1 MAELSAL
8 ETQESDATPTAGDPA
23 MAPGRVI
30 AELRDVWKSYGEV
43 VALYGIDLQVHAG
56 EVLGLLGPN
65 GAGKTTT
72 VNLLL
77 GLAQPLQGSV
87 KVFGHDPRDSRS
99 RRHVGAMLQISAVPE
114 TLRVAE
120 LIDLF
125 SSYYPDPLPI
135 EETLRIAG
143 LEGLERRPFGQLS
156 GGQRQ
161 RVLFALSICGDPEL
175 LYLDEPT
182 TGLDVEARRGLW
194 AQIRQFVDRGRSVV
208 LTTHYLEEAD
218 ALADRIVLLNKGRT
232 IAEGSPAE
240 IKARVQGRR
249 IRCRTRLHPF
259 EIKGIPGV
267 TQVTEVD
274 GLLEILTPRAEPI
287 VRELLMR
294 DSDLSDL
301 EVLGAALDDAFL
313 ALTDSNKEAA

>member
-1 MAELSAL
+1 MAENPEQAVAQF
-8 ETQESDATPTAGDPA
+8 EN
-23 MAPGRVI
+23 
-30 AELRDVWKSYGEV
+30 VWKSYGERM
-43 VALYGIDLQVHAG
+43 ALFGLDLEIRAG
-56 EVLGLLGPN
+56 EVLSLLGPN

-77 GLAQPLQGSV
+77 GLAKPLQGTV
-87 KVFGHDPRDSRS
+87 RVFGLAPDHPRS
-99 RRHVGAMLQISAVPE
+99 RIRVGAMLQISAVPQ

-120 LIDLF
+120 LVDLF
-125 SSYYPDPLPI
+125 SSYYPDPLAVN
-135 EETLRIAG
+135 ETLHIAG
-143 LEGLERRPFGQLS
+143 LEGLAGRPFGELS

-194 AQIRQFVDRGRSVV
+194 QQIRTFVERGRSVV

-218 ALADRIVLLNKGRT
+218 ALADRIILLNEGRS
-232 IAEGSPAE
+232 IAEGSPST

-249 IRCRTRLHPF
+249 IRCRTRLHTA
-259 EIKGIPGV
+259 EIDCIPGV
-267 TQVTEVD
+267 KTVETQD
-274 GLLEILTPRAEPI
+274 GLIEILTSRAEPV

-294 DSDLSDL
+294 DADLADL
-301 EVLGAALDDAFL
+301 EVIGAALDDAFL
-313 ALTDSNKEAA
+313 ALTTQKEAA

>member
-1 MAELSAL
+1 M
-8 ETQESDATPTAGDPA
+8 ATPLISVPQRDAARSPTPTSSATRGQ
-23 MAPGRVI
+23 VI

-43 VALYGIDLQVHAG
+43 VALYGLDLQIRAG

-77 GLAQPLQGSV
+77 GLVQPLQGSV
-87 KVFGHDPRDSRS
+87 EVFGMDPQSTRS
-99 RRHVGAMLQISAVPE
+99 RMHVGAMLQISAVPE
-114 TLRVAE
+114 TLRVRE
-120 LIDLF
+120 LVELF
-125 SSYYPDPLPI
+125 SSYYPSPMVVD
-135 EETLRIAG
+135 ETIRIAG
-143 LEGLERRPFGQLS
+143 LEGLEDRPFGKLS

-194 AQIRQFVDRGRSVV
+194 SQIRSFVDRGRSVV

-218 ALADRIVLLNKGRT
+218 ALADRIVLLDRGRS
-232 IAEGSPAE
+232 IAEGTPAE
-240 IKARVQGRR
+240 IKSRVQGRR

-259 EIKGIPGV
+259 ELQGIPGIRRI
-267 TQVTEVD
+267 EEID
-274 GLLEILTPRAEPI
+274 GILEILTPRAEPI

-294 DSDLSDL
+294 DADLADL

-313 ALTDSNKEAA
+313 ALTETSKEES

>member
-1 MAELSAL
+1 
-8 ETQESDATPTAGDPA
+8 
-23 MAPGRVI
+23 
-30 AELRDVWKSYGEV
+30 DVWKSYGDLM
-43 VALYGIDLQVHAG
+43 ALCGLDLKIRAG
-56 EVLGLLGPN
+56 EVLSLLGPN

-77 GLAQPLQGSV
+77 GLAKPLQGSV
-87 KVFGHDPRDSRS
+87 RVFGCAPDHPKSRA
-99 RRHVGAMLQISAVPE
+99 RVGAMLQISGVPQ

-120 LIDLF
+120 LVELF
-125 SSYYPDPLPI
+125 SSYYPDPLAAK
-135 EETLRIAG
+135 ETLRIAG
-143 LEGLERRPFGQLS
+143 LEELEKRPFGELS

-194 AQIRQFVDRGRSVV
+194 QQIRTFVERGRSVV

-218 ALADRIVLLNKGRT
+218 ALANRIVLLNEGRS
-232 IAEGSPAE
+232 IAEGSPSM

-249 IRCRTRLHPF
+249 IRCRTRLHTS
-259 EIKGIPGV
+259 EIDCIPGV
-267 TQVTEVD
+267 KNVGSED
-274 GLLEILTPRAEPI
+274 GLVEILTSRAEPV

-294 DSDLSDL
+294 DGDLSDL
-301 EVLGAALDDAFL
+301 EVIGAALDDAFL
-313 ALTDSNKEAA
+313 ALTTKKEAA

>member
-1 MAELSAL
+1 MAEN
-8 ETQESDATPTAGDPA
+8 Q
-23 MAPGRVI
+23 RQVV
-30 AELRDVWKSYGEV
+30 AELEDVWKSYGDLM
-43 VALYGIDLQVHAG
+43 ALCGLDLEIRAG
-56 EVLGLLGPN
+56 EVLSLLGPN

-77 GLAQPLQGSV
+77 GLARPLQGSV
-87 KVFGHDPRDSRS
+87 RVFGLAPDHPKSRT
-99 RRHVGAMLQISAVPE
+99 RVGAMLQISAVPQ

-120 LIDLF
+120 LVELF
-125 SSYYPDPLPI
+125 SSYYPDPLTA

-143 LEGLERRPFGQLS
+143 LVGLERRPFGELS

-194 AQIRQFVDRGRSVV
+194 RQIRTFVARGRSVV

-218 ALADRIVLLNKGRT
+218 ALADRIILLNEGRS
-232 IAEGSPAE
+232 IAEGSPSM

-249 IRCRTRLHPF
+249 IRCRTRLHTS
-259 EIKGIPGV
+259 EIDCIPGV
-267 TQVTEVD
+267 KDVKTQD
-274 GLLEILTPRAEPI
+274 GLTEILTSRAEPV

-294 DSDLSDL
+294 DGDLADL
-301 EVLGAALDDAFL
+301 EVIGAALDDAFL
-313 ALTDSNKEAA
+313 ALTTKKEAA

>member
-1 MAELSAL
+1 MADLSTATAQDMEE
-8 ETQESDATPTAGDPA
+8 ETRSADPA

-30 AELRDVWKSYGEV
+30 AELRDVWKSYGDV

-77 GLAQPLQGSV
+77 GLSKPLQGTV
-87 KVFGHDPRDSRS
+87 QVFGHDPSDAASRM
-99 RRHVGAMLQISAVPE
+99 HVGAMLQISAVPE

-135 EETLRIAG
+135 GETLRIAG
-143 LEGLERRPFGQLS
+143 LEGLEKRPFGELS

-194 AQIRQFVDRGRSVV
+194 AQIRQFVGRGRSVV

-240 IKARVQGRR
+240 IKSRVQGRR
-249 IRCRTRLHPF
+249 IRCRTRLHAF

-267 TQVTEVD
+267 TQATEVD
-274 GLLEILTPRAEPI
+274 GVLEILTPRAESV

-294 DSDLSDL
+294 DSDLADL

-313 ALTDSNKEAA
+313 ALTHTDKEAA

>member
-1 MAELSAL
+1 MAETATVSNSEPA
-8 ETQESDATPTAGDPA
+8 EATPRGQAEE
-23 MAPGRVI
+23 APGRVI
-30 AELRDVWKSYGEV
+30 AELQDVWKSYGEI
-43 VALYGIDLQVHAG
+43 VALYGLDLQIHAG

-77 GLAQPLQGSV
+77 GLARPLQGTV
-87 KVFGHDPRDSRS
+87 QVFGRKPNEPQSRM
-99 RRHVGAMLQISAVPE
+99 HVGAMLQISAVPQ
-114 TLRVAE
+114 TLRIVE
-120 LIDLF
+120 LIELF

-135 EETLRIAG
+135 EETVRIAG
-143 LEGLERRPFGQLS
+143 LEGLEKRPFGELS

-194 AQIRQFVDRGRSVV
+194 AQIRKFVDRGRSVV

-218 ALADRIVLLNKGRT
+218 ALADRIVLLNEGRS
-232 IAEGSPAE
+232 IAEGTPAE

-249 IRCRTRLHPF
+249 IRCRTRLHSY
-259 EIKGIPGV
+259 EIEGIPGI
-267 TQVTEVD
+267 TQVQEID
-274 GLLEILTPRAEPI
+274 GVTEILTPRAEPI

-294 DSDLSDL
+294 DADLSDL

-313 ALTDSNKEAA
+313 ALTNSDKETA

>member
-1 MAELSAL
+1 MAEISSLS
-8 ETQESDATPTAGDPA
+8 TRGSSATTIAADPTV
-23 MAPGRVI
+23 APGRVI
-30 AELRDVWKSYGEV
+30 AELQGVWKSYGDV

-56 EVLGLLGPN
+56 EVLALLGPN

-77 GLAQPLQGSV
+77 GLAQPLEGAV
-87 KVFGHDPRDSRS
+87 RVFGHDPCDSQS
-99 RRHVGAMLQISAVPE
+99 RMHVGAMLQISAVPE

-125 SSYYPDPLPI
+125 SSYYPDPLAI
-135 EETLRIAG
+135 DETVRIAG
-143 LEGLERRPFGQLS
+143 LEGLEKRPFGQLS

-182 TGLDVEARRGLW
+182 TGLDVQARRGLW
-194 AQIRQFVDRGRSVV
+194 AQIRQFVARGRSVV

-218 ALADRIVLLNKGRT
+218 ALADRIVLLNKGRS
-232 IAEGSPAE
+232 IAEGTPAE
-240 IKARVQGRR
+240 IKSRVQGRR

-259 EIKGIPGV
+259 ELKGIPGI
-267 TQVTEVD
+267 TQVEEID
-274 GLLEILTPRAEPI
+274 GLTEILTPRAERI

-294 DSDLSDL
+294 DADLSDL

-313 ALTDSNKEAA
+313 ALTHSNKEAA

>member
-1 MAELSAL
+1 MAENQR
-8 ETQESDATPTAGDPA
+8 E
-23 MAPGRVI
+23 VI
-30 AELRDVWKSYGEV
+30 AELEDVWKSYGDLI
-43 VALYGIDLQVHAG
+43 ALCGLDLEIRAG
-56 EVLGLLGPN
+56 EVLSLLGPN

-77 GLAQPLQGSV
+77 GLAKPLQGSV
-87 KVFGHDPRDSRS
+87 RVFGCAPDHPKSRT
-99 RRHVGAMLQISAVPE
+99 RVGAMLQISAVPQ

-120 LIDLF
+120 LVELF
-125 SSYYPDPLPI
+125 SSYYPDPLTAK
-135 EETLRIAG
+135 ETLRIAG
-143 LEGLERRPFGQLS
+143 LQRLERRPFGELS

-194 AQIRQFVDRGRSVV
+194 QQIRTFVERGRSVV

-218 ALADRIVLLNKGRT
+218 ALADRIVLLNEGRS
-232 IAEGSPAE
+232 IAEGSPSM

-249 IRCRTRLHPF
+249 IRCRTRLHTS
-259 EIKGIPGV
+259 EIDCMPGV
-267 TQVTEVD
+267 KNVGSED
-274 GLLEILTPRAEPI
+274 GLVEILTSRAEPV

-301 EVLGAALDDAFL
+301 EVIGAALDDAFL
-313 ALTDSNKEAA
+313 ALTTKKEAA

>member
-1 MAELSAL
+1 MAENQR
-8 ETQESDATPTAGDPA
+8 E
-23 MAPGRVI
+23 VI
-30 AELRDVWKSYGEV
+30 AGLEDVWKSYGDLM
-43 VALYGIDLQVHAG
+43 ALCGLDLEIRAG
-56 EVLGLLGPN
+56 EVLSLLGPN

-77 GLAQPLQGSV
+77 GLAKPLQGSV
-87 KVFGHDPRDSRS
+87 RVFGCAPDHPKSRA
-99 RRHVGAMLQISAVPE
+99 RVGAMLQISAVPQ

-120 LIDLF
+120 LVELF
-125 SSYYPDPLPI
+125 SSYYPDPLATK
-135 EETLRIAG
+135 ETLRIAG
-143 LEGLERRPFGQLS
+143 LEELEKRPFGELS

-194 AQIRQFVDRGRSVV
+194 QQIRTFVERGRSVV

-218 ALADRIVLLNKGRT
+218 ALADRIVLLNEGRS
-232 IAEGSPAE
+232 IAEGSPTT
-240 IKARVQGRR
+240 IKARVTGRR
-249 IRCRTRLHPF
+249 ILCRTRLHTS
-259 EIKGIPGV
+259 EIDGIPGV
-267 TQVTEVD
+267 KSVSSED
-274 GLLEILTPRAEPI
+274 GLVEILTSRAEPV

-301 EVLGAALDDAFL
+301 EVIGAALDDAFL
-313 ALTDSNKEAA
+313 ALTTKKEAA

>member
-1 MAELSAL
+1 MAITA
-8 ETQESDATPTAGDPA
+8 TQEEMSEPTRATGP
-23 MAPGRVI
+23 VI
-30 AELRDVWKSYGEV
+30 AELKDVWKSYGEV
-43 VALYGIDLQVHAG
+43 VALYGLDLEIRAG

-77 GLAQPLQGSV
+77 GLVQPIQGTV
-87 KVFGHDPRDSRS
+87 QVFGHDPKDAASRM
-99 RRHVGAMLQISAVPE
+99 HVGAMLQISAVPE

-120 LIDLF
+120 LVDLF
-125 SSYYPDPLPI
+125 SSYYPDPLAA

-143 LEGLERRPFGQLS
+143 LEGLEQRPFGQLS

-182 TGLDVEARRGLW
+182 TGLDVEARRRLW
-194 AQIRQFVDRGRSVV
+194 AQIRKFVDRGRSVV

-218 ALADRIVLLNKGRT
+218 ALADRIVLLNEGRS
-232 IAEGSPAE
+232 IAEGTPAE
-240 IKARVQGRR
+240 IKSRVQGRR
-249 IRCRTRLHPF
+249 IRCRTRLHTF
-259 EIKGIPGV
+259 EINGIPGI
-267 TQVTEVD
+267 TQVEEID
-274 GLLEILTPRAEPI
+274 GFMEILTPRAEPV

-294 DSDLSDL
+294 DTDLSDL

-313 ALTDSNKEAA
+313 ALTHNNKEAA

>member
-1 MAELSAL
+1 MAENQR
-8 ETQESDATPTAGDPA
+8 E
-23 MAPGRVI
+23 VI
-30 AELRDVWKSYGEV
+30 AELEDVWKSYG
-43 VALYGIDLQVHAG
+43 DLITLCGLDLEIRAG
-56 EVLGLLGPN
+56 EVLSLLGPN

-77 GLAQPLQGSV
+77 GLAKPLQGSV
-87 KVFGHDPRDSRS
+87 RVFGCAPDHPKSRT
-99 RRHVGAMLQISAVPE
+99 RVGAMLQISAVPQ

-120 LIDLF
+120 LVELF
-125 SSYYPDPLPI
+125 SSYYPDPLTAK
-135 EETLRIAG
+135 ETLRIAG
-143 LEGLERRPFGQLS
+143 LQRLERRPFGELS

-194 AQIRQFVDRGRSVV
+194 QQIRTFVERGRSVV

-218 ALADRIVLLNKGRT
+218 ALADRIVLLNEGRS
-232 IAEGSPAE
+232 IAEGSPSM

-249 IRCRTRLHPF
+249 IRCRTRLHTS
-259 EIKGIPGV
+259 EIDCMPGV
-267 TQVTEVD
+267 KNVGSED
-274 GLLEILTPRAEPI
+274 GLVEILTSRAEPV

-301 EVLGAALDDAFL
+301 EVIGAALDDAFL
-313 ALTDSNKEAA
+313 ALTTKKEAA

>member
-1 MAELSAL
+1 MAEVSSLS
-8 ETQESDATPTAGDPA
+8 TQSSNAPTTDPA

-30 AELRDVWKSYGEV
+30 AELQDVWKSYGDI
-43 VALYGIDLQVHAG
+43 VALYGIDLQIHAG

-77 GLAQPLQGSV
+77 GLSQPLQGTV
-87 KVFGHDPRDSRS
+87 QVFGHDPSHARS
-99 RRHVGAMLQISAVPE
+99 RMHVGAMLQISAVPE

-135 EETLRIAG
+135 DETVHIAG
-143 LEGLERRPFGQLS
+143 LEGIEKRPFGQLS

-218 ALADRIVLLNKGRT
+218 ALADRIVLLDGGRT

-249 IRCRTRLHPF
+249 IRCHTRLHPF

-267 TQVTEVD
+267 TQATEVD
-274 GLLEILTPRAEPI
+274 GVTEILTPRAEPI

-294 DSDLSDL
+294 DPELSDL

-313 ALTDSNKEAA
+313 ALTHSNKEAA

>member
-1 MAELSAL
+1 MAENQR
-8 ETQESDATPTAGDPA
+8 E
-23 MAPGRVI
+23 VI
-30 AELRDVWKSYGEV
+30 AELEDVWKSYGDLM
-43 VALYGIDLQVHAG
+43 ALYGLDLEIRAG
-56 EVLGLLGPN
+56 EVLSLLGPN

-77 GLAQPLQGSV
+77 GLAKPLQGSV
-87 KVFGHDPRDSRS
+87 RVFGCAPDHPKSRT
-99 RRHVGAMLQISAVPE
+99 RVGAMLQISAVPQ

-120 LIDLF
+120 LVELF
-125 SSYYPDPLPI
+125 SSYYPDPLTAK
-135 EETLRIAG
+135 ETLRIAG
-143 LEGLERRPFGQLS
+143 LQRLERRPFGELS

-194 AQIRQFVDRGRSVV
+194 QQIRTFVERGRSVV

-218 ALADRIVLLNKGRT
+218 ALANRIVLLNEGRS
-232 IAEGSPAE
+232 IAEGSPSM

-249 IRCRTRLHPF
+249 IRCRTRLHTS
-259 EIKGIPGV
+259 EIDCIPGV
-267 TQVTEVD
+267 KNVGSED
-274 GLLEILTPRAEPI
+274 GLVEILTSRAEPV

-294 DSDLSDL
+294 DGDLSDL
-301 EVLGAALDDAFL
+301 EVIGAALDDAFL
-313 ALTDSNKEAA
+313 ALTTKKEAA

>member
-1 MAELSAL
+1 MAEN
-8 ETQESDATPTAGDPA
+8 QRP
-23 MAPGRVI
+23 VI
-30 AELRDVWKSYGEV
+30 AELEDVWKSYGDRL
-43 VALYGIDLQVHAG
+43 ALYGLDLKIRAG
-56 EVLGLLGPN
+56 EVLSLLGPN

-77 GLAQPLQGSV
+77 GLAKPLQGRV
-87 KVFGHDPRDSRS
+87 RVFGFAPDHPRS
-99 RRHVGAMLQISAVPE
+99 RTRVGAMLQISAVPQ

-120 LIDLF
+120 LVELF
-125 SSYYPDPLPI
+125 SSYYPDPLAAK
-135 EETLRIAG
+135 ETLRIAG
-143 LEGLERRPFGQLS
+143 LEELERRPFGELS

-194 AQIRQFVDRGRSVV
+194 QQIRTFVERGRSVV

-218 ALADRIVLLNKGRT
+218 ALADRIVLLNEGRS
-232 IAEGSPAE
+232 IAEGSPTM
-240 IKARVQGRR
+240 IKARVTGRR
-249 IRCRTRLHPF
+249 IRCRTRLHTS
-259 EIKGIPGV
+259 EIDGIPGV
-267 TQVTEVD
+267 KSVRFED
-274 GLLEILTPRAEPI
+274 GLVEILTSRAEPV

-301 EVLGAALDDAFL
+301 EVIGAALDDAFL
-313 ALTDSNKEAA
+313 ALTTKKEAA

>member
-1 MAELSAL
+1 MAENQR
-8 ETQESDATPTAGDPA
+8 E
-23 MAPGRVI
+23 VI
-30 AELRDVWKSYGEV
+30 AELEDVWKSYGDLI
-43 VALYGIDLQVHAG
+43 ALCGLDLEIRAG
-56 EVLGLLGPN
+56 EVLSLLGPN

-77 GLAQPLQGSV
+77 GLAKPLQGSV
-87 KVFGHDPRDSRS
+87 RVFGCAPDHPKSRT
-99 RRHVGAMLQISAVPE
+99 RVGAMLQISAVPQ

-120 LIDLF
+120 LVELF
-125 SSYYPDPLPI
+125 SSYYPDPLTAK
-135 EETLRIAG
+135 ETLRIAG
-143 LEGLERRPFGQLS
+143 LQRLERRPFGELS

-194 AQIRQFVDRGRSVV
+194 QQIRTFVERGRSVV

-218 ALADRIVLLNKGRT
+218 ALADRIVLLNEGRS
-232 IAEGSPAE
+232 IAEGSPSM

-249 IRCRTRLHPF
+249 IRCRTRLHTS
-259 EIKGIPGV
+259 EIDCMPGV
-267 TQVTEVD
+267 KNVGSED
-274 GLLEILTPRAEPI
+274 GLVEILTSRAEPV

-301 EVLGAALDDAFL
+301 EVIGAALDDAFL
-313 ALTDSNKEAA
+313 ALTTRKEAA

>member
-1 MAELSAL
+1 MAQVS
-8 ETQESDATPTAGDPA
+8 TQATEATADSA
-23 MAPGRVI
+23 MAPGKVI
-30 AELRDVWKSYGEV
+30 AELHDVWKSYGEV
-43 VALYGIDLQVHAG
+43 VALYGLDLRVHAG

-77 GLAQPLQGSV
+77 GLAKPLQGTV
-87 KVFGHDPRDSRS
+87 QVFGHDPSDSQS
-99 RRHVGAMLQISAVPE
+99 RMHVGAMLQISAVPE
-114 TLRVAE
+114 TLRVIE

-135 EETLRIAG
+135 RETVQIAG
-143 LEGLERRPFGQLS
+143 LEGLEKRPFGQLS

-194 AQIRQFVDRGRSVV
+194 AQIRKFVDRGRSVV

-218 ALADRIVLLNKGRT
+218 ALADRIVLLNHGRS
-232 IAEGSPAE
+232 IAEGTPAE
-240 IKARVQGRR
+240 IKSRVQGRR
-249 IRCRTRLHPF
+249 IRCRTRLHAF
-259 EIKGIPGV
+259 EIKGIPGITHV
-267 TQVTEVD
+267 EEVD
-274 GLLEILTPRAEPI
+274 GLIEILTPRAEPI
-287 VRELLMR
+287 VRELLTR
-294 DSDLSDL
+294 DPDLSDL

-313 ALTDSNKEAA
+313 ALTHTDKEAA

>member
-1 MAELSAL
+1 MAENQR
-8 ETQESDATPTAGDPA
+8 E
-23 MAPGRVI
+23 VI
-30 AELRDVWKSYGEV
+30 AELEDVWKSYGDLM
-43 VALYGIDLQVHAG
+43 ALCGLDLEIRAG
-56 EVLGLLGPN
+56 EVLSLLGPN

-77 GLAQPLQGSV
+77 GLAKPLQGSV
-87 KVFGHDPRDSRS
+87 RVFGCAPDHPKSRT
-99 RRHVGAMLQISAVPE
+99 RVGAMLQISAVPQ

-120 LIDLF
+120 LVELF
-125 SSYYPDPLPI
+125 SSYYPDPLTAK
-135 EETLRIAG
+135 ETLRIAG
-143 LEGLERRPFGQLS
+143 LQRLERRPFGELS

-194 AQIRQFVDRGRSVV
+194 QQIRTFVERGRSVV

-218 ALADRIVLLNKGRT
+218 ALADRIVLLNEGRS
-232 IAEGSPAE
+232 IAEGSPSM

-249 IRCRTRLHPF
+249 IRCRTRLHTS
-259 EIKGIPGV
+259 EIDCMPGV
-267 TQVTEVD
+267 KNVGSED
-274 GLLEILTPRAEPI
+274 GLVEILTSRAEPV

-301 EVLGAALDDAFL
+301 EVIGAALDDAFL
-313 ALTDSNKEAA
+313 ALTTKKEAA

>member
-1 MAELSAL
+1 
-8 ETQESDATPTAGDPA
+8 

-30 AELRDVWKSYGEV
+30 AELEDVWKSYGEV
-43 VALYGIDLQVHAG
+43 MALYGLDLQVHAG

-77 GLAQPLQGSV
+77 GLAQPLQGTV
-87 KVFGHDPRDSRS
+87 QVFGHDPRDSSS
-99 RRHVGAMLQISAVPE
+99 RMHVGAMLQISAVPE
-114 TLRVAE
+114 TLRIVE

-135 EETLRIAG
+135 DETVRIAG
-143 LEGLERRPFGQLS
+143 LGGLEKRPFGELS

-218 ALADRIVLLNKGRT
+218 ALADRIVLLNKGRS
-232 IAEGSPAE
+232 IAEGTPAE

-249 IRCRTRLHPF
+249 IRCRTRLHTF
-259 EIKGIPGV
+259 EIKGIPAV
-267 TQVTEVD
+267 TQVEEND
-274 GLLEILTPRAEPI
+274 GITEILTPRAEPV

-294 DSDLSDL
+294 DADLSDL

-313 ALTDSNKEAA
+313 ALTHTNKEAA

>member
-1 MAELSAL
+1 M
-8 ETQESDATPTAGDPA
+8 TNHPA
-23 MAPGRVI
+23 PVI
-30 AELRDVWKSYGEV
+30 AELQNVWKSYGELM
-43 VALYGIDLQVHAG
+43 ALYGLDLEVRAG
-56 EVLGLLGPN
+56 EVLAILGPN

-77 GLAQPLQGSV
+77 GLAKPLQGTV
-87 KVFGHDPRDSRS
+87 RVFGSAPDHPSSRT
-99 RRHVGAMLQISAVPE
+99 RVGAMLQISAVPQ

-120 LIDLF
+120 LVELF
-125 SSYYPDPLPI
+125 SSYYPDPLART
-135 EETLRIAG
+135 ETLRIAG
-143 LEGLERRPFGQLS
+143 LGGLEKRPFGQLS

-194 AQIRQFVDRGRSVV
+194 QQIRTFVERGRSVV

-218 ALADRIVLLNKGRT
+218 ALADRIILLNEGRS
-232 IAEGSPAE
+232 IAEGSPTM
-240 IKARVQGRR
+240 IKARVTGRR
-249 IRCRTRLHPF
+249 IRCRTRLHTS
-259 EIKGIPGV
+259 EIDCIPGV
-267 TQVTEVD
+267 KNVETQD
-274 GLLEILTPRAEPI
+274 GVIEILTSRAEPV

-313 ALTDSNKEAA
+313 ALTNKKEAA

>member
-1 MAELSAL
+1 MAENQR
-8 ETQESDATPTAGDPA
+8 E
-23 MAPGRVI
+23 VI
-30 AELRDVWKSYGEV
+30 AELEDVWKSYGDLI
-43 VALYGIDLQVHAG
+43 ALCGLDLEIRAG
-56 EVLGLLGPN
+56 EVLSLLGPN

-77 GLAQPLQGSV
+77 GLAKPLQGSV
-87 KVFGHDPRDSRS
+87 RVFGCAPDHPKSRT
-99 RRHVGAMLQISAVPE
+99 RVGAMLQISAVPQ

-120 LIDLF
+120 LVELF
-125 SSYYPDPLPI
+125 SSYYPDPLTAK
-135 EETLRIAG
+135 ETLRIAG
-143 LEGLERRPFGQLS
+143 LQRLERRPFGELS

-194 AQIRQFVDRGRSVV
+194 QQIRTFVERGRSVV

-218 ALADRIVLLNKGRT
+218 ALADRIVLLNEGRS
-232 IAEGSPAE
+232 ISEGSPSM

-249 IRCRTRLHPF
+249 IRCRTRLHTS
-259 EIKGIPGV
+259 EIDCMPGV
-267 TQVTEVD
+267 KNVGSED
-274 GLLEILTPRAEPI
+274 GLVEILTSRAEPV

-301 EVLGAALDDAFL
+301 EVIGAALDDAFL
-313 ALTDSNKEAA
+313 ALTTKKEAA

>member
-1 MAELSAL
+1 MAENQR
-8 ETQESDATPTAGDPA
+8 EI
-23 MAPGRVI
+23 I
-30 AELRDVWKSYGEV
+30 AELEDVWKSYGDLM
-43 VALYGIDLQVHAG
+43 ALCGLDLEIRAG
-56 EVLGLLGPN
+56 EVLSILGPN

-77 GLAQPLQGSV
+77 GLAKPLQGSV
-87 KVFGHDPRDSRS
+87 RVFGCAADHPKSRA
-99 RRHVGAMLQISAVPE
+99 RVGAMLQISAVPQ

-120 LIDLF
+120 LVELF
-125 SSYYPDPLPI
+125 SSYYPNPLAAK
-135 EETLRIAG
+135 ETLRTAG
-143 LEGLERRPFGQLS
+143 LQELEKRPFGELS

-194 AQIRQFVDRGRSVV
+194 QQIRTFVERGRSVV

-218 ALADRIVLLNKGRT
+218 ALADRIVLLNEGRS
-232 IAEGSPAE
+232 IAEGSPTM
-240 IKARVQGRR
+240 IKARVTGRR
-249 IRCRTRLHPF
+249 IRCRTRLHTS
-259 EIKGIPGV
+259 EIDGIPGV
-267 TQVTEVD
+267 KSVSSED
-274 GLLEILTPRAEPI
+274 GLVEILTSRAEPV

-301 EVLGAALDDAFL
+301 EVIGAALDDAFL
-313 ALTDSNKEAA
+313 ALTTKQEAA